1 MLKMKNIKKWII
13 GGLIIGMISGVGII
27 ATVNNNTVDTNAVD
41 TVPCVSDNVIIRDD
55 VYTNNSEEYTMDV
68 VYTTDWLRV
77 RTNPS
82 LDADIEN
89 VISPDTAIMRV
100 AKLDN
105 GWSKVIY
112 DDETKYMHSDYL
124 SNVKE
129 VSCSESIDDANIN
142 IDETITY
149 NDTDNSIDI
158 SNTEND
164 YSEDT
169 NDIDYYKES
178 EYDDTDNTFYYN
190 ADYTAEEFQE
200 LGIISWGVYRYTWY
214 SELDMPGED
223 LIIDGRHVDENNFV
237 CDIDNYICVA
247 SDSLDRGTIVDT
259 PFGKQGKVYDCG
271 CGYDDII
278 DCYVSW

>member
-1 MLKMKNIKKWII
+1 MKNIKKWIM
-13 GGLIIGMISGVGII
+13 GGLIIGMISGLGII

-55 VYTNNSEEYTMDV
+55 VCINSSEEYTMDV

-77 RTNPS
+77 RNNPS
-82 LDADIEN
+82 LDADI
-89 VISPDTAIMRV
+89 VTILSPDSVVMRV

-112 DDETKYMHSDYL
+112 DNETKYMHSNYL
-124 SNVKE
+124 SETEISNSNNNETDTDTKTV
-129 VSCSESIDDANIN
+129 DD
-142 IDETITY
+142 D
-149 NDTDNSIDI
+149 NDTDCSIDI
-158 SNTEND
+158 D
-164 YSEDT
+164 DCFEDT
-169 NDIDYYKES
+169 YIEENYDYDNS
-178 EYDDTDNTFYYN
+178 YDDYNYTDNTSYYN

-200 LGIISWGVYRYTWY
+200 LGIISWGMYRYTWY

-223 LIIDGRHVDENNFV
+223 LIIEGRHIDENGFV

>member
-1 MLKMKNIKKWII
+1 MKNIKKWII
-13 GGLIIGMISGVGII
+13 GGLIIGMVSGVGII
-27 ATVNNNTVDTNAVD
+27 VTINNDTVDTNAVD

-68 VYTTDWLRV
+68 VYTADWLRV

-89 VISPDTAIMRV
+89 VVSPDTAIMRV

-112 DDETKYMHSDYL
+112 DDETRYMHSDYL

-129 VSCSESIDDANIN
+129 VSCSEGIDDANIN

-178 EYDDTDNTFYYN
+178 EYDDIDNTFYYN

-223 LIIDGRHVDENNFV
+223 LIIDGRHVDENGFV

>member
-1 MLKMKNIKKWII
+1 MKNIKKWII
-13 GGLIIGMISGVGII
+13 GGLIIGMVSGVGII

-112 DDETKYMHSDYL
+112 DDETKYMHSNYL

-129 VSCSESIDDANIN
+129 VSCSEGIDDANIN

>member
-1 MLKMKNIKKWII
+1 MKNIKKWII

-129 VSCSESIDDANIN
+129 VSCSEGIDDANIN

-178 EYDDTDNTFYYN
+178 EYNDTDNTFYYN

-200 LGIISWGVYRYTWY
+200 LGIISWSAYRYTWY
-214 SELDMPGED
+214 SELDMPGEG
-223 LIIDGRHVDENNFV
+223 LIIDGRHVDENGFV

>member
-1 MLKMKNIKKWII
+1 MKNIKKWII

-41 TVPCVSDNVIIRDD
+41 TVPCVSDNVIISDD
-55 VYTNNSEEYTMDV
+55 VCTNSSEEYTMDV

-77 RTNPS
+77 RNNPS
-82 LDADIEN
+82 FDADI
-89 VISPDTAIMRV
+89 VTILSPDSVVMRV

-129 VSCSESIDDANIN
+129 VSCSEGIDDANIN

-169 NDIDYYKES
+169 NDIDYYKEF
-178 EYDDTDNTFYYN
+178 EYDDTDNTFYCN

-200 LGIISWGVYRYTWY
+200 LGIISWGAYRYTWY
-214 SELDMPGED
+214 SELDMPGEG

-247 SDSLDRGTIVDT
+247 SDSLDKGTIVDT

>member
-1 MLKMKNIKKWII
+1 MKNIKKWII
-13 GGLIIGMISGVGII
+13 GGLIIGMASGVGII

-55 VYTNNSEEYTMDV
+55 VCTNSSEEYTMDV

-77 RTNPS
+77 RANPS

-89 VISPDTAIMRV
+89 VLSPDTAITRV

-112 DDETKYMHSDYL
+112 NDETKYIHSDYL
-124 SNVKE
+124 SEIEISNFDNNETDTDTKTV
-129 VSCSESIDDANIN
+129 DD
-142 IDETITY
+142 D
-149 NDTDNSIDI
+149 NDTDCSIDI
-158 SNTEND
+158 DGCFEYTYIEEKYD
-164 YSEDT
+164 YDNS
-169 NDIDYYKES
+169 
-178 EYDDTDNTFYYN
+178 YDDYNYTDNTSYCN
-190 ADYTAEEFQE
+190 ADYTADEFQE
-200 LGIISWGVYRYTWY
+200 LGIISWGMYRYTWY
-214 SELDMPGED
+214 SELVLSGEGLD
-223 LIIDGRHVDENNFV
+223 IEGRYVDENGFV
-237 CDIDNYICVA
+237 CDVDNYICVA
-247 SDSLDRGTIVDT
+247 SNTLDKGTIVDT

>member
-1 MLKMKNIKKWII
+1 MKNIKKWII
-13 GGLIIGMISGVGII
+13 GGLIIGIVSGAGISIV
-27 ATVNNNTVDTNAVD
+27 TNNDAVDTNAVD
-41 TVPCVSDNVIIRDD
+41 TVACVSDINS
-55 VYTNNSEEYTMDV
+55 SEEYTMDV

-82 LDADIEN
+82 FDADI
-89 VISPDTAIMRV
+89 VDVFSPDTAVMRI
-100 AKLDN
+100 ATLDN

-112 DDETKYMHSDYL
+112 NEEIKYMHSDYL

-129 VSCSESIDDANIN
+129 VSCSEGIDDANIN

>member
-1 MLKMKNIKKWII
+1 MKNIKKWII
-13 GGLIIGMISGVGII
+13 GGLIIGMVSGVGII
-27 ATVNNNTVDTNAVD
+27 VTINNDTVDTNAVD

-68 VYTTDWLRV
+68 VYTADWLRV

-89 VISPDTAIMRV
+89 VVSPDTAIMRV

-112 DDETKYMHSDYL
+112 DDETRYMHSDYL

-129 VSCSESIDDANIN
+129 VSCSEGIDDANIN

-223 LIIDGRHVDENNFV
+223 LIIDGRHVDENGFV

>member
-1 MLKMKNIKKWII
+1 MKNIKKWII
-13 GGLIIGMISGVGII
+13 GGLVIGMVSGVGII
-27 ATVNNNTVDTNAVD
+27 VTINNDTVDTNAVD
-41 TVPCVSDNVIIRDD
+41 TVPCVSDNIIIRDD
-55 VYTNNSEEYTMDV
+55 VCTNSSEEYTMDV
-68 VYTTDWLRV
+68 VYTTDWLCV
-77 RTNPS
+77 RNNPS

-89 VISPDTAIMRV
+89 VLSPDTPVMRV

-112 DDETKYMHSDYL
+112 DDETKYMYSNYL
-124 SNVKE
+124 SNEKE
-129 VSCSESIDDANIN
+129 INYSDNTEDTSIDTNEI
-142 IDETITY
+142 ITY
-149 NDTDNSIDI
+149 NDNDNSTNI
-158 SNTEND
+158 SNVEIDTT
-164 YSEDT
+164 EDT
-169 NDIDYYKES
+169 NDIDDY
-178 EYDDTDNTFYYN
+178 EYDYNNTDNTSCYN

-200 LGIISWGVYRYTWY
+200 LGIISWGMYRYTWY
-214 SELDMPGED
+214 SELDMAGED
-223 LIIDGRHVDENNFV
+223 LIIEGRHVDENNFV

>member
-1 MLKMKNIKKWII
+1 MKNIKKWII

-129 VSCSESIDDANIN
+129 VSCSEGIDDANIN

>member
-1 MLKMKNIKKWII
+1 MKNIKKWII

-68 VYTTDWLRV
+68 VYTTDWLCV

-129 VSCSESIDDANIN
+129 VSCSEGIDDANIN

>member
-1 MLKMKNIKKWII
+1 MKNVKKWII

-112 DDETKYMHSDYL
+112 DDETRYMHSDYL

-129 VSCSESIDDANIN
+129 VSCSEGIDDANIN

-200 LGIISWGVYRYTWY
+200 LGIISWGAYRYTWY
-214 SELDMPGED
+214 SELDMPGEG
-223 LIIDGRHVDENNFV
+223 LIIDGRHVDENGFV

>member
-1 MLKMKNIKKWII
+1 MKNIKKWII

-41 TVPCVSDNVIIRDD
+41 TVPCVSDNVIISDD
-55 VYTNNSEEYTMDV
+55 VCTNSSEEYTMDV

-129 VSCSESIDDANIN
+129 VSCSEGIDDANIN

-200 LGIISWGVYRYTWY
+200 LGIISWGAYRYTWY
-214 SELDMPGED
+214 SELDMPGEG

>member
-1 MLKMKNIKKWII
+1 MKNIKKWII

-27 ATVNNNTVDTNAVD
+27 ATVNNNTVDTNAVY

-129 VSCSESIDDANIN
+129 VSCSEGIDDANIN

>member
-1 MLKMKNIKKWII
+1 MKNIKKWIM
-13 GGLIIGMISGVGII
+13 GGLILGMISGVGII

-41 TVPCVSDNVIIRDD
+41 VVPCMSDNVIIRDD
-55 VYTNNSEEYTMDV
+55 VCTNSSEEYTMDV

-77 RTNPS
+77 RNNPS
-82 LDADIEN
+82 FDADI
-89 VISPDTAIMRV
+89 VTILSPDSVVMRV

-129 VSCSESIDDANIN
+129 VSCSEGIDDASIN

-169 NDIDYYKES
+169 NDIDYYKEF
-178 EYDDTDNTFYYN
+178 EYDDTDNTCYCN

-200 LGIISWGVYRYTWY
+200 LGIISWGAYRYTWY
-214 SELDMPGED
+214 SELDMPGEG

>member
-1 MLKMKNIKKWII
+1 MKNIKKWII

-41 TVPCVSDNVIIRDD
+41 TVPCVSDNVIISDD
-55 VYTNNSEEYTMDV
+55 ICTNSSEEYTMDV

-82 LDADIEN
+82 FDADI
-89 VISPDTAIMRV
+89 VDVFSPDTAVMRI
-100 AKLDN
+100 ATLDN
-105 GWSKVIY
+105 GWSKVVYNEEI
-112 DDETKYMHSDYL
+112 KYMHSDYL
-124 SNVKE
+124 SE
-129 VSCSESIDDANIN
+129 TAIDYPV
-142 IDETITY
+142 DE
-149 NDTDNSIDI
+149 
-158 SNTEND
+158 
-164 YSEDT
+164 
-169 NDIDYYKES
+169 NDIDDTVENNDCITDTGVYYDCDNEAYCES
-178 EYDDTDNTFYYN
+178 NYCN

-200 LGIISWGVYRYTWY
+200 LGVISWGMYRYTWY
-214 SELDMPGED
+214 SELVLTGEGLD
-223 LIIDGRHVDENNFV
+223 IEGRHTDENGFV

-271 CGYDDII
+271 CDSDDII

>member
-1 MLKMKNIKKWII
+1 MKNIKKWII

-68 VYTTDWLRV
+68 VYTTDWLCV

-82 LDADIEN
+82 FDADIEN

-112 DDETKYMHSDYL
+112 DDETRYMHSDYL
-124 SNVKE
+124 SSVKE
-129 VSCSESIDDANIN
+129 VSCSEGIDDANIN

-200 LGIISWGVYRYTWY
+200 LGIISWGAYRYTWY

>member
-1 MLKMKNIKKWII
+1 MKNIKKWII

-27 ATVNNNTVDTNAVD
+27 ATVNNNTVDTNAAD

-89 VISPDTAIMRV
+89 VISPDTAVMRV

-112 DDETKYMHSDYL
+112 NNETKYMHSDYL
-124 SNVKE
+124 SYL
-129 VSCSESIDDANIN
+129 SETEISNSN
-142 IDETITY
+142 N
-149 NDTDNSIDI
+149 NDTDTDTQTIDDDNDTDCSIDI
-158 SNTEND
+158 DNCF
-164 YSEDT
+164 EDT
-169 NDIDYYKES
+169 YIEENYDYVNS
-178 EYDDTDNTFYYN
+178 YDDYNYTDNTSYCN
-190 ADYTAEEFQE
+190 ADYTADEFQE
-200 LGIISWGVYRYTWY
+200 LGIISWGMYRYTWY
-214 SELDMPGED
+214 SELVLSGEG
-223 LIIDGRHVDENNFV
+223 LEIEGRYVDENGFV

-247 SDSLDRGTIVDT
+247 SDSLARGTIVDT

>member
-1 MLKMKNIKKWII
+1 MKNIKKWII
-13 GGLIIGMISGVGII
+13 GGLIIGMVSGVGII

-112 DDETKYMHSDYL
+112 DDETKYMHSNYL

-129 VSCSESIDDANIN
+129 VSCSEGIDDANIN

-259 PFGKQGKVYDCG
+259 PFEKQGKVYDCG

>member
-1 MLKMKNIKKWII
+1 MKNIKKWIM

-27 ATVNNNTVDTNAVD
+27 AAVNNNTVDTNAVD
-41 TVPCVSDNVIIRDD
+41 VVPCMSDNVIIRDD

-68 VYTTDWLRV
+68 VYTTDWLCV

-129 VSCSESIDDANIN
+129 VSCSEGIDDANIN

-200 LGIISWGVYRYTWY
+200 LGIISWGAYRYTWY
-214 SELDMPGED
+214 SELDMPGEG
-223 LIIDGRHVDENNFV
+223 LIIDGRHVDENGFV